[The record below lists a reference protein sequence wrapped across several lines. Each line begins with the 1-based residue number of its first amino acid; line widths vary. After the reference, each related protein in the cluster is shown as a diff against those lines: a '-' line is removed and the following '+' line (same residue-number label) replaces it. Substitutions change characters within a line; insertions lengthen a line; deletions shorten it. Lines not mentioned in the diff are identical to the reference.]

1 MPLFKKKYL
10 FYVYI
15 FFLIIVFFFNEFST
29 NISLGKNFNIPKV
42 KVEEKY
48 DLNFDKSKVMDKA
61 FDKAFKTL
69 IYKIVEN
76 ADRAVLSE
84 ISINEIKSLIENFSI
99 SDEKFQNNK
108 YISQF
113 NVQFNK
119 KKIFNYLNKKNII
132 PSSPIDINTF
142 ILPIL
147 IDTGNNELYYL
158 NQNIF
163 YNNWNL
169 DIKKY
174 HLLNYILPNEDIED
188 YAVIKKNIKNIE
200 NYNFAE
206 ITSKYNL
213 QNNIILI
220 ILKSESLLRV
230 FSKIDFG
237 KKKLLAHK
245 IYKISNIS
253 NDALINN
260 IILEIK
266 ENYEDKWKSLNK
278 INTSI
283 ELPIRISIDS
293 KNIYLSRQLENSLSS
308 IDLVSSYQIEKFN
321 NKEILYKI
329 IFNSTPNRFLDIMFL
344 NNFKVDTSKE
354 IWRLQ

>member
-1 MPLFKKKYL
+1 M
-10 FYVYI
+10 
-15 FFLIIVFFFNEFST
+15 
-29 NISLGKNFNIPKV
+29 
-42 KVEEKY
+42 
-48 DLNFDKSKVMDKA
+48 
-61 FDKAFKTL
+61 
-69 IYKIVEN
+69 
-76 ADRAVLSE
+76 
-84 ISINEIKSLIENFSI
+84 
-99 SDEKFQNNK
+99 
-108 YISQF
+108 
-113 NVQFNK
+113 
-119 KKIFNYLNKKNII
+119 
-132 PSSPIDINTF
+132 
-142 ILPIL
+142 IL
-147 IDTGNNELYYL
+147 E
-158 NQNIF
+158 
-163 YNNWNL
+163 
-169 DIKKY
+169 
-174 HLLNYILPNEDIED
+174 
-188 YAVIKKNIKNIE
+188 
-200 NYNFAE
+200 
-206 ITSKYNL
+206 
-213 QNNIILI
+213 
-220 ILKSESLLRV
+220 
-230 FSKIDFG
+230 